1 MFVTFQLS
9 VVEYID
15 NQFFFTSLRLG
26 LEIEKNEPFGYEKR
40 ISKYINRWN
49 LSKGEINSTNNN
61 NKQ

>member
-26 LEIEKNEPFGYEKR
+26 LEIEKKEPFGYEKR